1 MEKPCVFCQI
11 TNKQTLA
18 KIIYEDDNSIAFLDR
33 FPRSKGMTII
43 VPKQHYKDFDE
54 NFELSIKV
62 FSSALIVAEMIKQA
76 LNPLSI
82 SFSVI
87 ESGEIPHFHIRI
99 YPVYE
104 DQIPL
109 IENKPFETN
118 DVELENIAGKIR
130 GIKIKFKE
138 EKKKEEKVEETKEKK
153 EEKPRTKEEIYWMKR
168 SMDIG

>member
-11 TNKQTLA
+11 ANKQTLA
-18 KIIYEDDNSIAFLDR
+18 KIVYEDDNSIAFLDR
-33 FPRSKGMTII
+33 FPRSKGMTIL

-54 NFELSIKV
+54 NFELSQKV

-76 LNPLSI
+76 LDPLSI
-82 SFSVI
+82 SFSII
-87 ESGEIPHFHIRI
+87 ESGEIPHFHIRV

-109 IENKPFETN
+109 IENKPFETS
-118 DVELENIAGKIR
+118 DVELEDIAGKIR

-138 EKKKEEKVEETKEKK
+138 EEKEEKPKEEKK
-153 EEKPRTKEEIYWMKR
+153 EEKPRSKEEVYWMKR
-168 SMDIG
+168 SMEIG